1 MNRFRTKKRAKDEAG
16 VPRPSQD
23 SESSMPFRPFR
34 KGKKAPESEKVELDL
49 STALP
54 SSDDFRTSLLM
65 TGLSARFSMLREQDD
80 PNTKIGKASDDSV
93 LHPKRQSRLDYGA
106 FRGLGDIAEVESVKA
121 PFARIESFNSS
132 DDADSVNA
140 GSVLGRGK
148 PIEGNNLFGGR
159 QKIYKI
165 PVGASSSKSIGGG
178 MSGRALYDDDVA
190 LSAFQRWRQEEKER
204 KSLERAESQ
213 ERRLSGDMESEPP
226 RSESPSLASYNRKRE
241 TSSTTSSIPSQ
252 ARNSTAATSVTSQR
266 TPSLKDWQP
275 SANAGPALERNT
287 TRTRRLYE
295 NGLNHDLHEQQ
306 SSALFRVDTLSR
318 QRTFGTRTPD
328 LPLNTPSPTSTTFLD
343 RFGGE
348 RRILAKASAP
358 NLRSASPSTAS
369 PAATPDLGIRVP
381 TNTENRPNFGGVPP
395 LSPPISEADEISML
409 PIGPDDRGK
418 ATALGVFQRPSG
430 PYDESKY
437 AQRQIQL
444 QQGRETPTMRVR
456 DERKASTAT
465 TSSRSSSI
473 SRQPAESK
481 TASPAAGAQQPP
493 KEGMSSTSFLADA
506 DGDESE
512 VSSVASPKPAP
523 SPRMLLRR
531 PSDREHPALRDSA
544 MPTPLSE
551 IGKPDEELFLTVGT
565 TSSIPESKDIS
576 PADSPTL
583 GPTTGAGLSGMVRQH
598 LRAASNASSIYGP
611 YSAVPPTADLD
622 SRFPVD
628 PRDLQDLAGDANPW
642 GGRDWNLDID
652 VNEPIPET
660 DSASQYDNNAEA
672 ELPHSSN
679 HRESR
684 DEFASQLAD
693 GARRVRERL
702 TTYVETDDQ
711 SSSPHRMEDQDEP
724 ADLPPHS
731 RQNGIG
737 ILRPKGSR
745 GSLMDR
751 TREPSQTKAMKML
764 GFNGTSPQAPTASRE
779 QGDSEA
785 RQGGRAEMDKQGAEE
800 SHPGIRAF
808 RQAKRELQRLKE
820 VEAQV
825 KHQQSLQE
833 SAPETS
839 SPRSTPRRERPTE
852 SARAPSGER
861 QPSPSHYR
869 KRGPGDNSRPSSRAD
884 RDRSG
889 SDSSAE
895 SRSHSRPPRPRDGL
909 HPRENVRLGPTTGAP
924 RPQLRSPGLPGTDIK
939 HSSIMPPQLHPN
951 VTAKMNQLGF
961 AANGQPYSHNGRGN
975 NSGMPSPISPIPSPF
990 LNSGR
995 STPGLPASPRR
1006 PSVPHNASHDS
1017 PSSSVPGLND
1027 AMRRKVKTKD
1037 ISEPTFVMSTSRV
1050 PTVSLPP
1057 EAAVNR
1063 SRSNSKSA
1071 PPLPPINPRRRQ
1083 EGSRTRSIKDTMAR
1097 FRGDENASA
1106 SMPHLP
1112 LDGDEGRRSD
1122 EDDSKMERRR
1132 VRRIHPEGGNPN
1144 PMVRASNALPI
1155 NVGPP
1160 ASRMVVTQGRDRSS
1174 NAGFSGGMI

>member
-16 VPRPSQD
+16 APRPSQD

-93 LHPKRQSRLDYGA
+93 LHPKRQSRMDYGA

-121 PFARIESFNSS
+121 PFARIESYNSS

-213 ERRLSGDMESEPP
+213 ERRLSGEMESEPP

-275 SANAGPALERNT
+275 SANAGPSLERNT

-295 NGLNHDLHEQQ
+295 TGLNHELHEQQ
-306 SSALFRVDTLSR
+306 SSALFRIDTLSR
-318 QRTFGTRTPD
+318 QRTFGTPD
-328 LPLNTPSPTSTTFLD
+328 QALNTPSPTTTTFLD
-343 RFGGE
+343 RLGSE

-369 PAATPDLGIRVP
+369 PAATPDIGVRVP
-381 TNTENRPNFGGVPP
+381 TNGESRPNFGGAPP

-444 QQGRETPTMRVR
+444 QQGRETPTMRMR

-481 TASPAAGAQQPP
+481 MASPAAGSQQPP
-493 KEGMSSTSFLADA
+493 KEEISSTSFLADA

-512 VSSVASPKPAP
+512 VSPTASPKPAP

-531 PSDREHPALRDSA
+531 PSDREHPALRDFA
-544 MPTPLSE
+544 IPTPLSE
-551 IGKPDEELFLTVGT
+551 IGKPDEELFLAVGT
-565 TSSIPESKDIS
+565 TSSVPESKDIS

-611 YSAVPPTADLD
+611 YNTVPPTADLD
-622 SRFPVD
+622 SRFPID
-628 PRDLQDLAGDANPW
+628 ARDLQDLAGDANPW
-642 GGRDWNLDID
+642 GDRDWNLDID
-652 VNEPIPET
+652 VNEPIPEI
-660 DSASQYDNNAEA
+660 DSASQYDNNAA
-672 ELPHSSN
+672 PELPSSSAR
-679 HRESR
+679 RESR

-702 TTYVETDDQ
+702 TTYVETDDR
-711 SSSPHRMEDQDEP
+711 SSSPHQMEDQDEP
-724 ADLPPHS
+724 TDLPPPS
-731 RQNGIG
+731 RQNGLG

-764 GFNGTSPQAPTASRE
+764 GFDGTGPQAPAASHD

-785 RQGGRAEMDKQGAEE
+785 RQGDRAEMDTQGVEE
-800 SHPGIRAF
+800 PHAGIRAF

-825 KHQQSLQE
+825 KHELSLQE
-833 SAPETS
+833 SASKTS
-839 SPRSTPRRERPTE
+839 PPRSAPRRERPTE
-852 SARAPSGER
+852 SVRAPSGER
-861 QPSPSHYR
+861 QPSPTHYR
-869 KRGPGDNSRPSSRAD
+869 RRGPGDDSRALSRAD

-889 SDSSAE
+889 SDSSNG
-895 SRSHSRPPRPRDGL
+895 SRSHSRPARPRDGL
-909 HPRENVRLGPTTGAP
+909 RPRENVRLGPTSGAP
-924 RPQLRSPGLPGTDIK
+924 RPQLRSPGLPGTDIR
-939 HSSIMPPQLHPN
+939 HSPIMPPQLHPN

-975 NSGMPSPISPIPSPF
+975 NSGMPSPVSPIPSPF

-995 STPGLPASPRR
+995 TTPGLPASPRR

-1017 PSSSVPGLND
+1017 PSSTVPGLND

-1057 EAAVNR
+1057 EAAINR

-1083 EGSRTRSIKDTMAR
+1083 DGSRTRSIKDTMAR
-1097 FRGDENASA
+1097 FRGDEDASA
-1106 SMPHLP
+1106 SMPNLP
-1112 LDGDEGRRSD
+1112 LDTDEGRRND

-1132 VRRIHPEGGNPN
+1132 VRKVHTEGGNPS